1 MNIAKRTL
9 ALLLA
14 VASIVTLAACG
25 KVEDGDST
33 ATGNK
38 SELARTNEAAAEF
51 VYTAEFTEIPDTH
64 SGIAPLCMTEEGLYY
79 AVREKVGDATPEGTI
94 AEYEGQYDINEVR
107 LYFVDYSGKVRRL
120 DDFAP
125 IIGETYGEVKRDFTQ
140 FAHPESATTDSDGN
154 LVMLEQ
160 VASSW
165 SDAPEE
171 ITAEDTEYFDYARS
185 VTESYL
191 RVIDANGAELSRAKI
206 ELSEDS
212 YVSGISLN
220 SEGHIILPCTDS
232 GSGIRAY
239 STDGEMLYDIPVDGY
254 LYDVDTL
261 KTGETGVLV
270 YDNGEIAVRILDSER
285 GVFLDESYPIPQF
298 PTEIITGAG
307 EYDFYFIT
315 DTSLYGY
322 KLESKESERLINWVE
337 CDVSGSNM
345 GGFRINEA
353 GRIQAY
359 LAEPSGTPDYAISL
373 VSIEK
378 AKNEGSAR
386 KELLTLASISPTIE
400 LCDAVI
406 KFNRS
411 SDKYRI
417 NLKNYYELVGETSYE
432 DALTKLTGELA
443 AGNMPDLLDLSD
455 MPYNQLASKGLL
467 EDLYPYIDA
476 DSELSRGDFFEN
488 ILSAYEVDS
497 GLYAA
502 VAGFGVV
509 SVMGASS
516 VVGDTPGWSYDDYNA
531 ALATMP
537 EGCAGFDW
545 FFSRETMLQY
555 GLMIDLGSYVDWADG
570 KCRFDSDEFKALL
583 AFAAQF
589 PSNEEIAVN
598 TDEAQNIG
606 APELIAQGQQML
618 TQVSLYTFNETSTD
632 NPFKTKSTYIG
643 FPNLTGNSGSAIGS
657 IESYAMTS
665 ACSNKAAAWDFLRT
679 FMTEKYQLG
688 GYYFPTN
695 KSAYNARREEAMEIE
710 YETDDY
716 GHILLDENGE
726 RMRKI
731 IGYMYDGS
739 TMSEIYSGMSAERTA
754 AIDALIATADTLAQ
768 QDPIIDIALK
778 EASAYFAGQ
787 KSADEVAQL
796 IQSKANIYI
805 NEQR

>member
-1 MNIAKRTL
+1 MNTAKRTL

-14 VASIVTLAACG
+14 VASMVTLAACG
-25 KVEDGDST
+25 TADNGDST
-33 ATGNK
+33 ADGGK
-38 SELARTNEAAAEF
+38 SEFAGTDEAAEY
-51 VYTAEFTEIPDTH
+51 VYAAEFTEIPETH
-64 SGIAPLCMTEEGLYY
+64 GGIAPLCMTEEGLYY
-79 AVREKVGDATPEGTI
+79 AVKEKVGDATPEGTV
-94 AEYEGQYDINEVR
+94 AEYEGQYDVNEVR
-107 LYFVDYSGKVRRL
+107 LYFADYSGKVRRL
-120 DDFAP
+120 DDFSP
-125 IIGETYGEVKRDFTQ
+125 IIGETDGEGKRDFTQ
-140 FAHPESATTDSDGN
+140 FAHPESATTDKDGN

-160 VASSW
+160 VTFSW

-171 ITAEDTEYFDYARS
+171 VTAEDAEYFDYARS

-191 RVIDANGAELSRAKI
+191 RVINADGAELSRARI

-212 YVSGISLN
+212 YVSGISVN
-220 SEGHIILPCTDS
+220 AEGRIILPCTGS
-232 GSGIRAY
+232 GSSIRVYGA
-239 STDGEMLYDIPVDGY
+239 DGEMLYDIPVDGY
-254 LYDVDTL
+254 LYDADTL
-261 KTGETGVLV
+261 KNGETGALV
-270 YDNGEIAVRILDSER
+270 YENGEIAVRILDSER
-285 GVFLDESYPIPQF
+285 GVLLDESYPIPQF
-298 PTEIITGAG
+298 PTEIIAGAG
-307 EYDFYFIT
+307 EYDFYFTT

-322 KLESKESERLINWVE
+322 KLESKESERLTSWVE
-337 CDVSGSNM
+337 CDVNGSNM
-345 GGFRINEA
+345 GGFRINEG

-359 LAEPSGTPDYAISL
+359 LAEANGTSDYAISL

-378 AKNEGSAR
+378 VKNEGAAQ

-411 SDKYRI
+411 SDKFRI

-432 DALTKLTGELA
+432 DAVTKLTTELA
-443 AGNMPDLLDLSD
+443 AGNMPDLLDLSEL
-455 MPYNQLASKGLL
+455 PYNQLAAKGLL

-476 DSELSRGDFFEN
+476 DSELSRGDLFEN
-488 ILSAYEVDS
+488 ILSAYEVGG

-509 SVMGASS
+509 SVMGAES

-531 ALATMP
+531 ALASMP

-555 GLMIDLGSYVDWADG
+555 GLMIDLGSYVDWTGG

-589 PSNEEIAVN
+589 PSNEEIEVN
-598 TDEAQNIG
+598 ADEAQSIG
-606 APELIAQGQQML
+606 APERIAQGQQML

-632 NPFKTKSTYIG
+632 NPFKTEATYIG
-643 FPNLTGNSGSAIGS
+643 FPNLTGKSGSAISS

-665 ACSNKAAAWDFLRT
+665 ACTNKAAAWEFLRT
-679 FMTEKYQLG
+679 FMTEDYQLG

-695 KSAYNARREEAMEIE
+695 KNAYATRREGAMKIE

-726 RMRKI
+726 RKRKI

-739 TMSEIYSGMSAERTA
+739 TMSEIYSGMSEERA
-754 AIDALIATADTLAQ
+754 SAIDALIATADTLAQ
-768 QDPIIDIALK
+768 QDPAIDIALR
-778 EASAYFAGQ
+778 EAQPYFAGQ
-787 KSADEVAQL
+787 KSADEVAHI

-805 NEQR
+805 NEQK